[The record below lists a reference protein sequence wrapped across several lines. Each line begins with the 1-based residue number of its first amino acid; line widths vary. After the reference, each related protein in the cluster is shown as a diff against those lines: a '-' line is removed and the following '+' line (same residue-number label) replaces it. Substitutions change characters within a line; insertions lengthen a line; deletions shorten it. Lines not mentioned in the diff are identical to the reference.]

1 MTDSI
6 DISKKVYEA
15 DDIQKLLG
23 LGRTKTY
30 EFLDEVFQKQEP
42 FRVIKIGKVYKIPC
56 LPFERWLYGEQ
67 EKQGVKSMNQNNQL
81 TKAEN
86 KEVQEEKRV
95 NITVRRS
102 RQSGVARATCP
113 D

>member
-42 FRVIKIGKVYKIPC
+42 FRVIKIGKLFRVPKQS
-56 LPFERWLYGEQ
+56 FDNWLNG
-67 EKQGVKSMNQNNQL
+67 
-81 TKAEN
+81 
-86 KEVQEEKRV
+86 
-95 NITVRRS
+95 IT
-102 RQSGVARATCP
+102 
-113 D
+113 